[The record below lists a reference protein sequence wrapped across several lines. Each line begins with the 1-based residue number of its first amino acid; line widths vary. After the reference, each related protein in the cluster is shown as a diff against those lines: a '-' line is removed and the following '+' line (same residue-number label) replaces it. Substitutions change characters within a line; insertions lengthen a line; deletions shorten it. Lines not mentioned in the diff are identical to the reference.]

1 MSMHHRL
8 PRDPDWPQLCAR
20 YTGSGLLQRDVA
32 LIDAAQALRGSL
44 AYLATPYTR
53 QSTDD
58 NGRWCPSLSCDL
70 SDAAAAWCSRFAQT
84 GVTAVSP
91 VVQADAMLQRD
102 PWGDALD
109 PLDEHFWS
117 TWCRPLLSRC
127 DAVVIPPLPGWDCSA
142 GVWAEACAAVTRQRR
157 VILIGAEPEGPQS
170 PEPVAFAP
178 SAVPR
183 VPRRQPVPE
192 YHQRG
197 GTP

>member
-32 LIDAAQALRGSL
+32 LIDAAQVLRGSL
-44 AYLATPYTR
+44 AYLATPYMR

-58 NGRWCPSLSCDL
+58 GGRWCPSLSSL
-70 SDAAAAWCSRFAQT
+70 AADAAAGWTSRFACA

-102 PWGDALD
+102 PWSDALV
-109 PLDEHFWS
+109 PLDETFWS
-117 TWCRPLLSRC
+117 TWCRPLLARC

-142 GVWAEACAAVTRQRR
+142 GVWAGACAAVTRQMR
-157 VILIGAEPEGPQS
+157 VILIGAEPEEPQS
-170 PEPVAFAP
+170 AAPDFAP
-178 SAVPR
+178 DP
-183 VPRRQPVPE
+183 QHPVPS
-192 YHQRG
+192 HQPEG